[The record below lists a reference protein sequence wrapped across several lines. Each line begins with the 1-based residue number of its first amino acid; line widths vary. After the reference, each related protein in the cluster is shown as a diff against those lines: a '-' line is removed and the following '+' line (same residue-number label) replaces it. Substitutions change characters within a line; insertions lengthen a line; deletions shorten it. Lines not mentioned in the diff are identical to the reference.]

1 MAVHPLHQAIVLI
14 VSATAVVLV
23 GCAAAVAAPIEPI
36 RFLPDQAD
44 MACRALL
51 PQCFRRRDWARL
63 CRDQPDIRQAH
74 PAACDEAE
82 QL

>member
-23 GCAAAVAAPIEPI
+23 GCASAVAAPIEPI

-44 MACRALL
+44 VACRALV
-51 PQCFRRRDWARL
+51 PQCFRRRDWRRL
-63 CRDQPDIRQAH
+63 CRDQPDIRKAH
-74 PAACDEAE
+74 PAACDKAE